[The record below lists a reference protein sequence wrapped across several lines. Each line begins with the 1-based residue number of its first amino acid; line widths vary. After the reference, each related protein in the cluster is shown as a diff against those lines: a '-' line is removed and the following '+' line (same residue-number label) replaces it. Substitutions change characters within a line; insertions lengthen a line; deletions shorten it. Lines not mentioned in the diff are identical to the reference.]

1 LLKQE
6 RKEKPMTT
14 QATHPAAAPK
24 LHEVAPHHPEHQP
37 AHQPA
42 HHEKEHAA
50 APKIEAGE
58 PPNLDLHWKAV
69 GAKMREQWS
78 ALTSDDLH
86 YSDKTKAALVAMVHK
101 RTGLDADTAERQIDA
116 LLASLSLV
124 SE

>member
-1 LLKQE
+1 
-6 RKEKPMTT
+6 MTT
-14 QATHPAAAPK
+14 QSTHPAAASK
-24 LHEVAPHHPEHQP
+24 LHEVAPHHAEHP
-37 AHQPA
+37 AAHHPA
-42 HHEKEHAA
+42 HHEKEHV

-86 YSDKTKAALVAMVHK
+86 FSDKTKAALVALVHK

-124 SE
+124 SV